1 MSIGE
6 FSLLQVRS
14 AFNNIFSDIYHL
26 AFPNDPFNRKFLVYA
41 VYIVEMFQ
49 AVVLARMAYIQFAAG
64 FGNLDAL
71 DAIPVILWF
80 SVPILNGIGM
90 YHPSFLFFFWRSLAY
105 K

>member
-26 AFPNDPFNRKFLVYA
+26 AFPNDPFHRKLLVYA
-41 VYIVEMFQ
+41 VYIAEMFQ
-49 AVVLARMAYIQFAAG
+49 AIVLARMAYIQFATG

-90 YHPSFLFFFWRSLAY
+90 YHPFFFLAFTY
-105 K
+105 LQVVY